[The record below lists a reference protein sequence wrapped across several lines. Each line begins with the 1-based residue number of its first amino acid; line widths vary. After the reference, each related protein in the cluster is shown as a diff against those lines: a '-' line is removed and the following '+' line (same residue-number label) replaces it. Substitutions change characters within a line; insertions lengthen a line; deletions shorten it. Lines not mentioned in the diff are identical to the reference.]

1 MNRTLKVASLVARE
15 VWLPVLLVAAWWW
28 LSAGSTSLYW
38 PALSEITDR
47 FVDLWFFDHLLEDA
61 LPSVVR
67 LVTGFGIGFAA
78 AVVLG
83 LVLGSVPALEDA
95 TRPLVEFMRAL
106 PSVALLPIMMLLLG
120 TDDDMKVVTIAFV
133 STWPILLNTVEG
145 VRSVDPVLHQVAA
158 GYRLSTWHRIRYVA
172 AARERCREI
181 LERVAVQGYS
191 LNLVGHGPDQETWQD
206 VARYIHGE
214 PTPRRQRQVLT
225 MHLDH
230 LDYYEPD
237 LDPDG
242 TYDVRSITVA
252 VPMAGVPQLA
262 VRMSFPPGG
271 ADAAT
276 VARWGAQVRE
286 RAAEVADLIQIRFGQ
301 DRVLG

>member
-38 PALSEITDR
+38 PALSEITYR

-67 LVTGFGIGFAA
+67 LVTGFGIGFAG

-120 TDDDMKVVTIAFV
+120 TDDDMKVITIAFV

-158 GYRLSTWHRIRYVA
+158 GYRLSTWHRIRYVVVPA
-172 AARERCREI
+172 ALPQVFAGA
-181 LERVAVQGYS
+181 RVALSMSV
-191 LNLVGHGPDQETWQD
+191 
-206 VARYIHGE
+206 VAM
-214 PTPRRQRQVLT
+214 VLT
-225 MHLDH
+225 EMV
-230 LDYYEPD
+230 
-237 LDPDG
+237 G
-242 TYDVRSITVA
+242 S
-252 VPMAGVPQLA
+252 
-262 VRMSFPPGG
+262 PGG
-271 ADAAT
+271 LGYFVLDSQRTFDIVAMWTGLIVLGLIGYAANK
-276 VARWGAQVRE
+276 A
-286 RAAEVADLIQIRFGQ
+286 FGLVEA
-301 DRVLG
+301 RVLAWHRGYTKQKEDQR